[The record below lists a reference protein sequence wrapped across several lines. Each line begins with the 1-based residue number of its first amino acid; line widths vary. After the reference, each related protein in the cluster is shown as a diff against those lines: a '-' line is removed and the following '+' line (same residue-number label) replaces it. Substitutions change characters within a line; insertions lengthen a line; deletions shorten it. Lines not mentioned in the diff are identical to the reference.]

1 LGKAKEAIMNAPQCI
16 RSAIRWLATGV
27 GLAAGAYATY
37 VGTTWCRYGNARH
50 VASREDADPL
60 LDRFMLECD
69 VVERH
74 HVRVAAPAQI
84 TLAAACDIDLLR
96 STIVRGIF
104 NVRELILGSQ
114 PEETVLP
121 QGLLAQVKA
130 LGWGVLAEIP
140 GREIVFGA
148 VTQPWMA
155 NVVFRALPADEFGAF
170 HEPGYVKI
178 IWTLRADPISAAE
191 SVARTETRVVTTD
204 PTARAKFRWYWSFL
218 SPGIVLI
225 RRVSLRL
232 VKAEAERRAREAGPE
247 HRTAELLR

>member
-1 LGKAKEAIMNAPQCI
+1 MNTPQST
-16 RSAIRWLATGV
+16 RPTIRWLAAGV
-27 GLAAGAYATY
+27 GLAAGVYAAY
-37 VGTTWCRYGNARH
+37 VGTTWCRYGHARH

-60 LDRFMLECD
+60 LDRFMPEFD
-69 VVERH
+69 VLERH
-74 HVRVAAPAQI
+74 HVRVAAPPQI
-84 TLAAACDIDLLR
+84 ALAAACDIDLLR

-104 NVRELILGSQ
+104 KVRELILGSR

-121 QGLLAQVKA
+121 RGLLAQVKA

-178 IWTLRADPISAAE
+178 IWTLRADPIGAAE
-191 SVARTETRVVTTD
+191 SVARTETRAVTTD
-204 PTARAKFRWYWSFL
+204 PTAREKFRWYWSFL

-232 VKAEAERRAREAGPE
+232 VRAEAERRVRKLRPE
-247 HRTAELLR
+247 RRTAELLR

>member
-1 LGKAKEAIMNAPQCI
+1 MNTPQST
-16 RSAIRWLATGV
+16 RPTIRWLAAGV
-27 GLAAGAYATY
+27 GLAAGVYAAY
-37 VGTTWCRYGNARH
+37 VGTTWCRYGHARY

-60 LDRFMLECD
+60 LDRSMPEFD

-74 HVRVAAPAQI
+74 HVRVAAPPQI
-84 TLAAACDIDLLR
+84 ALAAACDIDLLR

-104 NVRELILGSQ
+104 KVRELILGSR

-121 QGLLAQVKA
+121 RGLLAQVKA

-178 IWTLRADPISAAE
+178 IWTLRADPIGAAE
-191 SVARTETRVVTTD
+191 SVARTETRAVTTD
-204 PTARAKFRWYWSFL
+204 PTAREKFRWYWSFL

-232 VKAEAERRAREAGPE
+232 VRAEAERRVRKLRPE
-247 HRTAELLR
+247 RRTAELLR